1 MAPIRICLTGPES
14 TGKTW
19 LATEMAARFGTS
31 FVPEY
36 ARIYA
41 EANPRLLDA
50 NDVEPIARGEVQLLD
65 EPAAGP
71 LEILDTDLLS
81 TVVYS
86 THYYGQCPEWI
97 VREARHRR
105 ADYYF
110 LLDVDTPFA
119 ADPVRDATQDRQELL
134 NRFRTTLVE
143 FRAPFELV
151 GGTWEERRRRVL
163 EKCGVLFS
171 SAG

>member
-19 LATEMAARFGTS
+19 LAAEMAARFGTT

-36 ARIYA
+36 ARQYA

-50 NDVEPIARGEVQLLD
+50 KDVEPIARGEMAQLD
-65 EPAAGP
+65 APATGP
-71 LEILDTDLLS
+71 LQILDTDLIS

-86 THYYGQCPEWI
+86 NHYYGSCPDWI
-97 VREARHRR
+97 AEEALRRR
-105 ADYYF
+105 AYYYF
-110 LLDVDTPFA
+110 LLDVDTPW
-119 ADPVRDATQDRQELL
+119 ADDAVRDAMQDRQELL

-143 FRAPFELV
+143 FQAPFELV
-151 GGTWEERRRRVL
+151 GGTWGERRTRVL
-163 EKCGVLFS
+163 EKCGVLF
-171 SAG
+171 